1 MFKTSLK
8 MWKETINKG
17 ILFFEK
23 DVEKWDIK
31 YTNSNISKEYRQN
44 RGGRLTL
51 LPVLWEEQ
59 RVLHSDYKK
68 CWKLFVE
75 KTAGERGRK
84 KKRKKNCKSF
94 SVCY

>member
-23 DVEKWDIK
+23 DVDKWDIEF
-31 YTNSNISKEYRQN
+31 TNSNIPKKYRQN